1 MNKIG
6 ELAQV
11 LERRIQW
18 LCTITKTLNFK
29 RKSYCAFT
37 LSSND
42 NNKNYNF
49 LDSNWFKKL
58 LFSTNSL
65 AKLLSDSLLSDSST
79 RQSHSNLLCK
89 LTNHIQMYS
98 LNQPIMTLDNLTWL
112 FSLSRK
118 LSFLCSI
125 GNKTSC
131 RPIGSIIILMIN
143 KYLLLVMIW

>member
-1 MNKIG
+1 MNKIR
-6 ELAQV
+6 ELAQMV
-11 LERRIQW
+11 ERRIQW

-65 AKLLSDSLLSDSST
+65 AQVVIGQFVI
-79 RQSHSNLLCK
+79 RQ
-89 LTNHIQMYS
+89 
-98 LNQPIMTLDNLTWL
+98 
-112 FSLSRK
+112 F
-118 LSFLCSI
+118 
-125 GNKTSC
+125 NKAITFKF
-131 RPIGSIIILMIN
+131 I
-143 KYLLLVMIW
+143 V

>member
-11 LERRIQW
+11 VERRIQW
-18 LCTITKTLNFK
+18 LCTITKTLNLK

-37 LSSND
+37 LSSNV

-65 AKLLSDSLLSDSST
+65 AKLLKGQFVI
-79 RQSHSNLLCK
+79 RQ
-89 LTNHIQMYS
+89 
-98 LNQPIMTLDNLTWL
+98 
-112 FSLSRK
+112 F
-118 LSFLCSI
+118 
-125 GNKTSC
+125 NKAITFKF
-131 RPIGSIIILMIN
+131 I
-143 KYLLLVMIW
+143 V